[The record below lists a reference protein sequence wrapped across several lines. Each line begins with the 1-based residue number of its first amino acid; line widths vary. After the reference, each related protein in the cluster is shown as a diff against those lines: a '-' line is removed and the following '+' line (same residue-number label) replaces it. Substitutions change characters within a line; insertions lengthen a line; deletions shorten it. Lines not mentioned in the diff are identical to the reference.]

1 MLHNEKELFE
11 QVILRTADALRIE
24 PGIIEKDYFV
34 TMFLKKLAAKQ
45 PNIVFKGGTSL
56 SKCHRLIHRFS
67 EDIDLNL
74 QGDTK
79 PPESVRRK
87 LRDSI
92 YSAIDELEL
101 SLENPDD
108 IRSRRDFNKYIIKYP
123 SAFGAVQLKP
133 NLVVETAIFFRAYP
147 TQKMQATSFVYDYLS
162 ANGFD
167 EVIEKYDLQPFELN
181 VQTADRTLIDK
192 LFALGDYYL
201 NGTTTEHSRHIYDI
215 HKLLGVVEINDD
227 LKKLM
232 VAVREE
238 RKPNK
243 TCHSAQDSVDM
254 NTLLQEIVDKGVY
267 KADYKDI
274 TEALLF
280 DSVSYETAVEAIRE
294 IIASGLFE

>member
-11 QVILRTADALRIE
+11 QVILRTADVLRIE
-24 PGIIEKDYFV
+24 AGIVEKDYFV

-45 PNIVFKGGTSL
+45 PDIVFKGGTSL

-133 NLVVETAIFFRAYP
+133 NLMVETAIFFRAYP

-162 ANGFD
+162 TNGFD
-167 EVIEKYDLQPFELN
+167 EVIDQYDLQPFELN

-215 HKLLGVVEINDD
+215 YKLLGVVEINDD

-232 VAVREE
+232 VVVREE
-238 RKPNK
+238 RKPHK
-243 TCHSAQDSVDM
+243 TCHSAQDDVDM
-254 NTLLQEIVDKGVY
+254 NALLQEIVDKGVY
-267 KADYKDI
+267 KSDYKDI

-294 IIASGLFE
+294 IIGSGLFD

>member
-45 PNIVFKGGTSL
+45 TDIVFKGGTSL

-108 IRSRRDFNKYIIKYP
+108 IRSRRGFNKYIIKYP
-123 SAFGAVQLKP
+123 SAFGAVQLS
-133 NLVVETAIFFRAYP
+133 P
-147 TQKMQATSFVYDYLS
+147 TWW
-162 ANGFD
+162 
-167 EVIEKYDLQPFELN
+167 
-181 VQTADRTLIDK
+181 
-192 LFALGDYYL
+192 
-201 NGTTTEHSRHIYDI
+201 
-215 HKLLGVVEINDD
+215 
-227 LKKLM
+227 
-232 VAVREE
+232 
-238 RKPNK
+238 
-243 TCHSAQDSVDM
+243 
-254 NTLLQEIVDKGVY
+254 
-267 KADYKDI
+267 
-274 TEALLF
+274 
-280 DSVSYETAVEAIRE
+280 
-294 IIASGLFE
+294 

>member
-1 MLHNEKELFE
+1 M
-11 QVILRTADALRIE
+11 
-24 PGIIEKDYFV
+24 
-34 TMFLKKLAAKQ
+34 
-45 PNIVFKGGTSL
+45 
-56 SKCHRLIHRFS
+56 
-67 EDIDLNL
+67 
-74 QGDTK
+74 
-79 PPESVRRK
+79 
-87 LRDSI
+87 
-92 YSAIDELEL
+92 
-101 SLENPDD
+101 ENPDD

-147 TQKMQATSFVYDYLS
+147 TQKMQATSFMYDYLS
-162 ANGFD
+162 KNGFD
-167 EVIEKYDLQPFELN
+167 EVVEKYDLQPFELN

-215 HKLLGVVEINDD
+215 HKLLSVVEINDD

-238 RKPNK
+238 RKPHK
-243 TCHSAQDSVDM
+243 TCHSAQNGVDM

-267 KADYKDI
+267 KSDYKDI

-280 DSVSYETAVEAIRE
+280 DSVSYETVIEAIRK
-294 IIASGLFE
+294 I